1 MIGMDDLKIK
11 DAVFSEKERLL
22 KIRKKQKIKKPDFEK
37 YGHKHK
43 KRVTSAWRRPR
54 GSQGKHRIMRK
65 GKPPLVKSGY
75 GSPSLVKGLHPSGYE
90 EVIVYNVTELN
101 FINPD
106 AQVVRIG
113 RSVGRKKRLDI
124 EEKAKS
130 LNIHIVNTVKE
141 V

>member
-1 MIGMDDLKIK
+1 MGMNDLKTK
-11 DAVFSEKERLL
+11 TEVLGEKERLL
-22 KIRKKQKIKKPDFEK
+22 KIRKKQKLKKPDFEK

-43 KRVTSAWRRPR
+43 KRVTSAWRKPR

-65 GKPPLVKSGY
+65 GKPPRVKSGY

-90 EVIVYNVTELN
+90 EVIVFNVNELSLV
-101 FINPD
+101 NPET
-106 AQVVRIG
+106 QVVRIG
-113 RSVGRKKRLDI
+113 RSVGKKKRLEI
-124 EEKAKS
+124 EEKAES

>member
-1 MIGMDDLKIK
+1 MGMNDLKTK
-11 DAVFSEKERLL
+11 TEGLGEKERLL
-22 KIRKKQKIKKPDFEK
+22 KIRKKQKLKKPDFEK

-43 KRVTSAWRRPR
+43 KRVTSAWRKPR

-90 EVIVYNVTELN
+90 EVIVFNVNELSLV
-101 FINPD
+101 NPET
-106 AQVVRIG
+106 QVVRIG
-113 RSVGRKKRLDI
+113 RSVGKKKRLEI
-124 EEKAKS
+124 EEKAEN

>member
-1 MIGMDDLKIK
+1 MGMNDLKTK
-11 DAVFSEKERLL
+11 TEVLGEKERLL
-22 KIRKKQKIKKPDFEK
+22 KIRKKQKLKKPDFEK

-43 KRVTSAWRRPR
+43 KRVTSAWRKPR

-65 GKPPLVKSGY
+65 GKPPRVKSGY

-90 EVIVYNVTELN
+90 EIIVFNVNELSLV
-101 FINPD
+101 NPET
-106 AQVVRIG
+106 QVVRIG
-113 RSVGRKKRLDI
+113 RSVGKKKRLEI
-124 EEKAKS
+124 EEKAEN